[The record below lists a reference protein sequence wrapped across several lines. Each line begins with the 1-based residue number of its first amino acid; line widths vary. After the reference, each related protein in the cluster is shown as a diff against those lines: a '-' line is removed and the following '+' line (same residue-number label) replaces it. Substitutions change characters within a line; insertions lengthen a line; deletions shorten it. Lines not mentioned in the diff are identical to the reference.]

1 VNNSLTLRRNTRLA
15 KRTWNVMSSE
25 ALRRLKDLTIAYDL
39 SIAAGHLLFLNNNWY
54 VTHAGLLYIAAQ
66 RHCHGMHVTPRRTAM
81 PFSASSTATGP
92 AMRKKVSRETPDPRL
107 EPDRPDV
114 H

>member
-1 VNNSLTLRRNTRLA
+1 MAIDDLESWPLFDPSSKERTVNNSLTLRRNTRLA

-54 VTHAGLLYIAAQ
+54 VTHAGLLYIAADNYS
-66 RHCHGMHVTPRRTAM
+66 P
-81 PFSASSTATGP
+81 TGTLP
-92 AMRKKVSRETPDPRL
+92 GSNEC
-107 EPDRPDV
+107 
-114 H
+114 